1 MQAAD
6 PIELPDAQGLVSP
19 TAPESGTM
27 RRDSQADPVPMKET
41 VREEA
46 VSFGAWVRKRRRALD
61 LTQARL
67 GELSACAE
75 STVRKIE
82 ADERRPSR
90 RTAERLARVLRIPE
104 TERLRFV
111 EAARGE
117 QRTDRLDDPSMT
129 PAPQAVGTGS
139 VPAGD
144 LIGREAEV
152 ALIERRLAD
161 PGCRLLTITGPG
173 GIGKTRLAFAAAERS
188 ARLFPDSA
196 WIVNLAA
203 ADSRDVLLSA
213 IVQALAVTPSSE
225 ADTHTQLK
233 VYLRERCLLL
243 VLDNFEQLLPATQTV
258 AGLLDA
264 APRIK
269 LLITS
274 RERLNLSDE
283 WLLPLQGLTVATR
296 DGEGIASSAAMRLF
310 RERATR
316 VQPGFPRGDEELAHA
331 ARICALVEGTPLAI
345 ELAAA
350 WTHLLPCAEILRE
363 IERNVDFLRS
373 NARDVPARHASLRAA
388 FDHSL
393 ALLTDEER
401 RAFARMSAFRGA
413 FERRAASIVA
423 DADLPRLAALADKSL
438 LRHGGDGQLAMH
450 ELLRQFAA
458 ELLARDA
465 SEEARVR
472 AAHGRYFLEM
482 IIKEH
487 SALVGASAGQAAARI
502 EPLLPDLR
510 AAIHWALSQHEFAL
524 IAEAVVSL
532 YWVYELSSRFGEA
545 IELFQT
551 IRTRAASS
559 GGDPSEPRMWLVGMT
574 HGLLSWLLLQ
584 TGRYAESLQNARI
597 AVVQLR
603 SQEPV
608 LELPLCLATL
618 AIGAAYAG
626 EREEAQRAL
635 DEMHATPLPEGR
647 PGWLGQLQLAAALAY
662 SALGNVAA
670 AEREL
675 QLALAALKPLGQ
687 PWMLGSAYFY
697 LGNVAL
703 RRGHL
708 AEARQYAER
717 SVATWRALGERHP
730 ALVLGEA
737 TLGRV
742 ALKSGDFAIARTH
755 FQRSLERSK
764 LLGYAP
770 YIAHAQANLGR
781 IEAAEGRYD
790 VALRYH
796 EEALQVNR
804 ELGNHLGTVR
814 SLVHCARALQQL
826 DEPVRAYASWRE
838 AALLALDAGRS
849 EQAREAVD
857 AMASLTRA
865 PRTAGVNDPA
875 QLRECIATLP
885 AALVRNAAV
894 VMKSGRQ
901 R

>member
-1 MQAAD
+1 
-6 PIELPDAQGLVSP
+6 
-19 TAPESGTM
+19 
-27 RRDSQADPVPMKET
+27 MKET

-67 GELSACAE
+67 GELSACTE

-90 RTAERLARVLRIPE
+90 RAAERLAHVLRIPE
-104 TERLRFV
+104 AERVRFV

-117 QRTDRLDDPSMT
+117 QRTDRLDDPASP
-129 PAPQAVGTGS
+129 PAAHPLGNVSA
-139 VPAGD
+139 PAGD
-144 LIGREAEV
+144 LIGRDAELV
-152 ALIERRLAD
+152 LIERRLAD
-161 PGCRLLTITGPG
+161 PGCRMLTITGPG
-173 GIGKTRLAFAAAERS
+173 GIGKTRLAFAAADR
-188 ARLFPDSA
+188 ATRVFPHGA
-196 WIVNLAA
+196 WIVSLAA
-203 ADSRDVLLSA
+203 VDSKDVLLSA
-213 IVQALAVTPSSE
+213 IAQALGVTPSSE
-225 ADTHTQLK
+225 ADAHTQLK
-233 VYLRERCLLL
+233 VYLRDRCLLL
-243 VLDNFEQLLPATQTV
+243 VLDNFEQLLPATQTI

-283 WLLPLQGLTVATR
+283 WLLPLEGLTVAAR
-296 DGEGIASSAAMRLF
+296 DGEDLTSSAAVRLF
-310 RERATR
+310 RERAAR
-316 VQPGFPRGDEELAHA
+316 VQPGFPRNGEELEHA

-350 WTHLLPCAEILRE
+350 WTHLLSCAEILRE
-363 IERNVDFLRS
+363 IERNIDFLRS

-388 FDHSL
+388 FDHSV

-401 RAFARMSAFRGA
+401 RAFARLSVFRGA
-413 FERRAASIVA
+413 FDRHAAGNVA

-458 ELLARDA
+458 ELLSRDA
-465 SEEARVR
+465 SDEARVH

-482 IIKEH
+482 IVKEH
-487 SALVGASAGQAAARI
+487 SALVGALAGQTAARI

-510 AAIHWALSQHEFAL
+510 AAIRWALSEREFAL
-524 IAEAVVSL
+524 IAEAIVSL
-532 YWVYELSSRFGEA
+532 YWLYELSSRFGEA
-545 IELFQT
+545 IELFET
-551 IRTRAASS
+551 IRARTASG
-559 GGDPSEPRMWLVGMT
+559 GGDPTEARTWLIGMT
-574 HGLLSWLLLQ
+574 HGLLGWLLLQ
-584 TGRYAESLQNARI
+584 TGRFTESVENSRTAVARLRLQEA
-597 AVVQLR
+597 
-603 SQEPV
+603 V

-635 DEMHATPLPEGR
+635 EEVHAMPLPEGR
-647 PGWLGQLQLAAALAY
+647 PGWLGQLRLAAALAY
-662 SALGNVAA
+662 SALGNVAE

-675 QLALAALKPLGQ
+675 QLALAALEPLGQ
-687 PWMLGSAYFY
+687 PWMLGSAYYY

-703 RRGHL
+703 RRGRL
-708 AEARQYAER
+708 AEAQQYAER
-717 SVATWRALGERHP
+717 SVATWQALGERHP

-742 ALKSGDFAIARTH
+742 SLRAGDLATARMH
-755 FQRSLERSK
+755 FQRSLERSE

-770 YIAHAQANLGR
+770 YIAHALANLGR
-781 IEAAEGRYD
+781 IEAAEGRHD

-796 EEALQVNR
+796 QEALQVNR
-804 ELGNHLGTVR
+804 ELGNRLGTVR
-814 SLVHCARALQQL
+814 SLVHCASALQHL
-826 DEPVRAYASWRE
+826 GEPVRAYANWRE

-857 AMASLTRA
+857 AMASLA
-865 PRTAGVNDPA
+865 EASRTASGLNDPA
-875 QLRECIATLP
+875 QLREYLEMLP
-885 AALVRNAAV
+885 EALA
-894 VMKSGRQ
+894 S
-901 R
+901 